1 MQALKAERPMAEPA
15 HGPWTDSFNGFTY
28 KIMLDGQEAQLVE
41 CGGGE
46 NPIDR
51 DTYYEDLELS
61 IVARELLRVVAERDE
76 ARARIVALETENA
89 ELRKDLG
96 RAERAIQSEGEQAF
110 DAGLSEGWSLHK
122 EVSSGR

>member
-1 MQALKAERPMAEPA
+1 MAETPERPMAPKYEFLEDGAVCRLSTEGPKKFTVSMPA
-15 HGPWTDSFNGFTY
+15 EFDDNLREGALAG
-28 KIMLDGQEAQLVE
+28 
-41 CGGGE
+41 
-46 NPIDR
+46 
-51 DTYYEDLELS
+51 
-61 IVARELLRVVAERDE
+61 ELLHVVAERDE